1 VSSLLTGLAEA
12 VADGKEPDWS
22 SLDLSSLDPEERARI
37 VELRAVFDLS
47 RCLTSISTSGWR
59 ARPGGEPSGPED
71 PRVAAST
78 VWGTLNIREHVGRGR
93 FGDVYRAWDPAIDRD
108 VALKLLRPAKN
119 QPASDTAVVQEAR
132 LMGRVRHPNV
142 AIIYGAAHHDGVTG
156 LWMEFIEGRTLE
168 EELRERGPF
177 SHDEAARIGVELC
190 AALSAVHGAGL
201 VHRDVKAQNLMRD
214 TTGRIV
220 LGDFGT
226 GLEVDDDEPSETT
239 LAGTPVYLAP
249 EVFDGQPATPQS
261 DVYSLGVLLFHLVT
275 GSYPVKGRSIRE
287 IIRAHRQG
295 TRTRLSELRP
305 DLPAA
310 FVDITERALSP
321 RRADRFATSADMG
334 RALAA
339 HISVPA
345 VNDREGATRRDD
357 QRHWQ
362 RRWLAIGA
370 GGLAIAAAVFSSA
383 PVRDR
388 ARGAL
393 SRFGARLPYAAGM
406 PSTQGRQLNRVP
418 APTEMQF
425 WGRPSP
431 DGRAYTFVDFDGN
444 LAVFDT
450 NSGERRLLVD
460 LKSSGAFAYE
470 SSTFS
475 VDGARIAYACG
486 LSDGTRELRI
496 VPIAGGVSQLV
507 WRSTTDVAHPL
518 DWSSDGQRILV
529 RLERDDG
536 SRQLGWI
543 AVASGEANRLVGVDA
558 PHATA
563 TLSPDGRYVVFDNSQ
578 QEDATERDVFIV
590 PFDSPGEAIRLAPA
604 PGDDFGPLWTPDGN
618 RVLFISDRTGEPSVW
633 AVDVRNG
640 IAESEPA
647 ILHRNIGRVTPYGI
661 SSDGTLYYTLQVGLV
676 DVSVAAVDFA
686 RGELIE
692 SPRPVAPGQV
702 GSKMNSD
709 WSPDGR
715 FLAYVLL
722 PQGGAGAN
730 RSRRLVILEIDT
742 GRTRVLNPRLNYYA
756 FPTWS
761 PDGRKI
767 AVKGVNL
774 QSVRG
779 VYLIDSLS
787 GDTAPAA
794 TVSGNTPREIG
805 AVTWGADAH
814 TLLLTRANLGL
825 MSVDLDTGV
834 ERLVFDFASEG
845 ITSFTNNLA
854 FRLSPD
860 GRSIAYSAYRRNAA
874 SKNEIALRSKQWG
887 RPTRDLL
894 VGPVRFEDWVD
905 NDQVLFTQSD
915 AGSQSATLWSVPV
928 RGGRPG
934 SLGLQTLGLRNVV
947 VHPDGRRVTLTSG
960 FPGSEVWALRHF
972 LPNSP

>member
-12 VADGKEPDWS
+12 VADGQEPDWS

-47 RCLTSISTSGWR
+47 RCLTTLSTSGRPAR
-59 ARPGGEPSGPED
+59 ARGESSALD
-71 PRVAAST
+71 DSRVGAPPT
-78 VWGTLNIREHVGRGR
+78 VWGTLNIRELVGRGR

-108 VALKLLRPAKN
+108 VALKLLRPGKN

-142 AIIYGAAHHDGVTG
+142 ATIYGAAHHDGVTG

-190 AALSAVHGAGL
+190 GALSAVHAAGL

-261 DVYSLGVLLFHLVT
+261 DVYSLGVLLFHMVT

-287 IIRAHRQG
+287 ITRAHRQG
-295 TRTRLSELRP
+295 ARTRLSELRP
-305 DLPAA
+305 GLPSA

-321 RRADRFATSADMG
+321 SRADRFPTSADMQ
-334 RALAA
+334 RSLAA
-339 HISVPA
+339 LLSVPA
-345 VNDREGATRRDD
+345 VNDREGATRPHDR
-357 QRHWQ
+357 RRWQ
-362 RRWLAIGA
+362 RRWLPIGA
-370 GGLAIAAAVFSSA
+370 AGVAIAAAVFSAA
-383 PVRDR
+383 PVRNMT
-388 ARGAL
+388 RGAL
-393 SRFGARLPYAAGM
+393 SRLGK
-406 PSTQGRQLNRVP
+406 PSSQGRQLNRVP

-431 DGRAYTFVDFDGN
+431 DGHAYTFVDFDGN
-444 LAVFDT
+444 LAVFDPS
-450 NSGERRLLVD
+450 SGERRLLVD

-475 VDGARIAYACG
+475 ADGARIAYACG
-486 LSDGTRELRI
+486 LSDGARELRI
-496 VPIAGGVSQLV
+496 VPINGGVSQVV
-507 WRSTTDVAHPL
+507 WRSTTEVAHPL

-529 RLERDDG
+529 RVERDDG
-536 SRQLGWI
+536 SRELGWI
-543 AVASGEANRLVGVDA
+543 GVANGAAHRLVGVGA

-563 TLSPDGRYVVFDNSQ
+563 TLSPDGRYVVFDNGQ
-578 QEDATERDVFIV
+578 QEDATERDVFIM
-590 PFDSPGEAIRLAPA
+590 PFEAQAEAIRLTSAA
-604 PGDDFGPLWTPDGN
+604 GDDFGPLWTPDGT

-633 AVDVRNG
+633 AVGVRNG
-640 IAESEPA
+640 VADGEPT
-647 ILHRNIGRVTPYGI
+647 ILHRNIGRVTPYGL

-676 DVSVAAVDFA
+676 DVSIATLDFA

-692 SPRPVAPGQV
+692 PPKPVAPAQV

-730 RSRRLVILEIDT
+730 RSRRLVIVEIET
-742 GRTRVLNPRLNYYA
+742 GQTRVLNPRLNYYA

-761 PDGRKI
+761 PDGRKV

-779 VYLIDSLS
+779 AYVIDALS
-787 GDTAPAA
+787 GDAVPAA
-794 TVSGNTPREIG
+794 TVGGTTPREIG
-805 AVTWGADAH
+805 AVTWGPDAR

-825 MSVDLDTGV
+825 MSVDLGTGV

-845 ITSFTNNLA
+845 ITSITPNWA

-860 GRSIAYSAYRRNAA
+860 GRSMAYSASRRNAA
-874 SKNEIALRSKQWG
+874 GKNEIALRAKEWG
-887 RPTRDLL
+887 RPARDLL
-894 VGPVRFEDWVD
+894 VAPVRLEDWVD
-905 NDQVLFTQSD
+905 NDRVLFTQAD
-915 AGSQSATLWSVPV
+915 TGSQSASLWSVPV
-928 RGGRPG
+928 WGGQPR

-972 LPNSP
+972 LPNPP